1 MHCTNCGDEIGD
13 AKFCASCGTAQDA
26 TSQPAPPPPG
36 AVPAPAGGEVS
47 GKRVTAGVL
56 GIVLGGL
63 GVHKFYLGY
72 TTAGILTILIT
83 IVTCGI
89 AGPIIGLI
97 EGILYLTKSDQE
109 FDATY
114 VHGEKA
120 WF

>member
-1 MHCTNCGDEIGD
+1 MGGGN
-13 AKFCASCGTAQDA
+13 FCPSCGNSGGASSDA
-26 TSQPAPPPPG
+26 APPPPG
-36 AVPAPAGGEVS
+36 APS

-56 GIVLGGL
+56 GILLGGL

-89 AGPIIGLI
+89 VGPIIGLI
-97 EGILYLTKSDQE
+97 EGILYLTKNDEE
-109 FDATY
+109 FDKLY
-114 VHGEKA
+114 VHGDKA